1 MDIFEPLLKEDLIKF
16 LRDRNALNYMET
28 YNEIVLV
35 LVNNY
40 GITEISEEKLIMMRD
55 NNLLNN
61 VCEKKWIFMIPIRKT
76 PSFN

>member
-1 MDIFEPLLKEDLIKF
+1 MDIFEPLVKEDLIKF

-61 VCEKKWIFMIPIRKT
+61 VCEKKWLRLL
-76 PSFN
+76 